1 MLASELQYDLPPD
14 RIAQSPAE
22 RRDQS
27 RLLVFD
33 RNSGKI
39 THHFFH
45 ELPDLLPPR
54 LSILRNDVSVLK
66 ARLPGERPTGGKVE
80 CLLLRPAD
88 PPETPWSLPS

>member
-1 MLASELQYDLPPD
+1 MLTSELQYDLPLD

-33 RNSGKI
+33 RKSGKI
-39 THHFFH
+39 SHHLFH

-66 ARLPGERPTGGKVE
+66 ARLPGE
-80 CLLLRPAD
+80 
-88 PPETPWSLPS
+88 